1 MRVLPQPFKI
11 IMLWSFVAARDF
23 WLYVKI
29 RLLCP
34 GRLSFT
40 YCLEE
45 RIRFLNF
52 PHLFS
57 IIHQSVPILR
67 RRKQN
72 KNKKKNMEEMKR
84 NRYMMHYQTVVKRF
98 AVKKKNSKKGGR
110 WDYIPF
116 ALAYGLKIEIL
127 HLERDSPL
135 SDDLLVEASC
145 CNCDKS
151 WIKS

>member
-1 MRVLPQPFKI
+1 MWQQGNPALHLSYEHLIAVAWSSNILMWPLLLINMCLSAGVWNKEQHSNLTLFYSTYALGKMRVLPQPFKI

-40 YCLEE
+40 YCLEK

-72 KNKKKNMEEMKR
+72 KNKEKKIWRKWRE
-84 NRYMMHYQTVVKRF
+84 T
-98 AVKKKNSKKGGR
+98 
-110 WDYIPF
+110 DT
-116 ALAYGLKIEIL
+116 
-127 HLERDSPL
+127 
-135 SDDLLVEASC
+135 
-145 CNCDKS
+145 
-151 WIKS
+151 

>member
-34 GRLSFT
+34 GRFSFT
-40 YCLEE
+40 YCLEGDLEE
-45 RIRFLNF
+45 RMRFLNS

-57 IIHQSVPILR
+57 IIHRLVPILR

-72 KNKKKNMEEMKR
+72 KEKNMEEMKR
-84 NRYMMHYQTVVKRF
+84 NGYIMHYQTVVKRF
-98 AVKKKNSKKGGR
+98 TVKKNSKKGGR

-116 ALAYGLKIEIL
+116 AVAYGLKIEIL
-127 HLERDSPL
+127 HLERDSL
-135 SDDLLVEASC
+135 TALWRFTGGSELLQLR
-145 CNCDKS
+145 
-151 WIKS
+151 